1 MRRLQLFRAQTEF
14 LETTSLSLILQ
25 GLLALRN
32 YWPTSSW
39 NSCILAQTLIQLII
53 FSSLLPQTRSC
64 PANFFLKI
72 CFCRGCY
79 FSSSPFKVKYLEV
92 PTVQW
97 SSADPKLDKVKL
109 YSLILPRRNLN
120 FSQPLKNSV
129 KSPSLL
135 LTPNL
140 KTWKVVYQPWLFGQM
155 FVSIMTLAAI

>member
-1 MRRLQLFRAQTEF
+1 MRSLQLFRAETEF
-14 LETTSLSLILQ
+14 QETTSLSLISKDYWHSAIIDQQVPETLAFTHRLWYSSSYSHLFFRRQ
-25 GLLALRN
+25 GVV
-32 YWPTSSW
+32 
-39 NSCILAQTLIQLII
+39 
-53 FSSLLPQTRSC
+53 LPI
-64 PANFFLKI
+64 FFLKFY
-72 CFCRGCY
+72 FCRRCY

-120 FSQPLKNSV
+120 LSQPLKNSV

-140 KTWKVVYQPWLFGQM
+140 KIWKGV
-155 FVSIMTLAAI
+155 

>member
-1 MRRLQLFRAQTEF
+1 MRRLQLFRAETQF
-14 LETTSLSLILQ
+14 LETTSLSLISKDYWHSAIIGQQVPKTLAFSYRLWYSSSYAHLFFRRQ
-25 GLLALRN
+25 GVVL
-32 YWPTSSW
+32 P
-39 NSCILAQTLIQLII
+39 I
-53 FSSLLPQTRSC
+53 FSLK
-64 PANFFLKI
+64 FF
-72 CFCRGCY
+72 FCRRCH
-79 FSSSPFKVKYLEV
+79 FSSSPFKVKYLVEV

-140 KTWKVVYQPWLFGQM
+140 KIWKVL
-155 FVSIMTLAAI
+155 

>member
-1 MRRLQLFRAQTEF
+1 MGSTSRRNNLRVVGKKWEGCNSSELRHSSWRQQAFLWSPRTIGTLQLLT
-14 LETTSLSLILQ
+14 
-25 GLLALRN
+25 N
-32 YWPTSSW
+32 K
-39 NSCILAQTLIQLII
+39 
-53 FSSLLPQTRSC
+53 
-64 PANFFLKI
+64 FLKLLHSHTDSDTAHHMLI
-72 CFCRGCY
+72 SSSADKELSCQFFPKNVFCRRCY
-79 FSSSPFKVKYLEV
+79 FSSSPFKVKYLVEV

-140 KTWKVVYQPWLFGQM
+140 KIWKVL
-155 FVSIMTLAAI
+155 

>member
-1 MRRLQLFRAQTEF
+1 MKHLQLFRAETEF
-14 LETTSLSLILQ
+14 QETTSLSLISKDYWHSAIIDQ
-25 GLLALRN
+25 QVPETLAF
-32 YWPTSSW
+32 TH
-39 NSCILAQTLIQLII
+39 TLIQLII

-79 FSSSPFKVKYLEV
+79 FSSSPFKVKYLLEV

-120 FSQPLKNSV
+120 FSQPLKNSF

-140 KTWKVVYQPWLFGQM
+140 KTRKVVYQPWLFGQM